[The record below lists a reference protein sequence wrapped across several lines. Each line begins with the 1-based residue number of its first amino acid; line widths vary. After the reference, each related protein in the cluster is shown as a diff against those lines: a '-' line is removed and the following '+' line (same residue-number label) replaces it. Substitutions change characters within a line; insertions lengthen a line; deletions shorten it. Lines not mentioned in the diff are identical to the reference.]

1 VTKGGSTPTIL
12 IVDDEE
18 SVLRFVG
25 SLVEEE
31 GYKTIVA
38 SKLADAEKLVSK
50 KSFALALVDITL
62 PDGSGLVLAKKIK
75 MEKPDVPV
83 VIMTGFPGGG
93 NVRESLD
100 VEPDAYLLKPVAPA
114 ILMSLLNRLVARKI
128 EREKRGSGA

>member
-1 VTKGGSTPTIL
+1 VAKGGSAPTIL

-38 SKLADAEKLVSK
+38 SKLADAEKLAAK
-50 KSFALALVDITL
+50 KDFALALVDITL

-75 MEKPDVPV
+75 TEKPDVPV

>member
-1 VTKGGSTPTIL
+1 LVEGTSDPAIL

-18 SVLRFVG
+18 AVLRFVG
-25 SLVEEE
+25 NLVEET
-31 GYKTIVA
+31 GYKTLRAGTLADGDNLA
-38 SKLADAEKLVSK
+38 SKEK
-50 KSFALALVDITL
+50 FALAIIDIAL

-75 MEKPDVPV
+75 TKNPGLPV

-114 ILMSLLNRLVARKI
+114 ILLSLLKRLVARRL
-128 EREKRGSGA
+128 EREQERKE

>member
-1 VTKGGSTPTIL
+1 MAKKGSGPAIL

-25 SLVEEE
+25 TLVEEE
-31 GYKTIVA
+31 GYTTLRA
-38 SKLADAEKLVSK
+38 GTLEEGEKLLNK
-50 KSFALALVDITL
+50 KYALALLDITL

-75 MEKPDVPV
+75 KRTPDLPV

-93 NVRESLD
+93 NVRESLE

-114 ILMSLLNRLVARKI
+114 ILLSLLKRLVARKVQ
-128 EREKRGSGA
+128 REQEKAGE

>member
-1 VTKGGSTPTIL
+1 MAKKGSGPAIL

-25 SLVEEE
+25 TLVEEE
-31 GYKTIVA
+31 GYTTLRA
-38 SKLADAEKLVSK
+38 GTLEDGEKLLDK
-50 KSFALALVDITL
+50 KYALALLDITL

-75 MEKPDVPV
+75 KRTPDLPV

-93 NVRESLD
+93 NVRESLE

-114 ILMSLLNRLVARKI
+114 ILLSLLKRLVARKI
-128 EREKRGSGA
+128 QKEQEKAGK

>member
-1 VTKGGSTPTIL
+1 MAKKASGPAVL

-25 SLVEEE
+25 TLVEEE
-31 GYKTIVA
+31 GYQTLKAA
-38 SKLADAEKLVSK
+38 SLEEGEKLLGK
-50 KSFALALVDITL
+50 KFALALLDITL

-75 MEKPDVPV
+75 KKNPDLPV

-114 ILMSLLNRLVARKI
+114 ILLSLLKRLVARKI
-128 EREKRGSGA
+128 QREQERAED